1 MNFANKNV
9 KKQNKTNG
17 TARLNGSIKATAS
30 LGRNKKSTIIN
41 EKNKKDS
48 KKAVDTAH
56 VNSGVIGSKQLQSIY
71 NLVGDVR
78 QRSKLQLLL
87 FHTGY
92 LTIVPGDGK
101 ENQDVICSK
110 GLNDRPLT
118 KSDDEVISSVM
129 QQIAE
134 LNRDKLS
141 EESMVKVLT
150 AVYLDAKAK
159 IAEKSKSESA
169 LFTNRLDEN
178 SVQQPEAVAP
188 TSQGE
193 NMPVRENTSA
203 GDESGTP
210 NRSLSIS
217 ERKKIQWEKE
227 KGAEL
232 EAMKVHDPWNKPALV
247 RTTASTIVTA
257 PSQAGP
263 PLINL
268 VSWSCSDQGTP
279 VTASSTLPPALT
291 PMAFATHEEA
301 ERARREEQ
309 RRQWKAELDQQVRE
323 QRMLQEKIR
332 NEEQRKTEALMNEI
346 SLQQVNAQPFTSF
359 QPASGNPG
367 LSNNMIYPVS
377 GPVTAHP
384 SASHFASATFL
395 PTTFVPLNPMSN
407 ASMQSTPAP
416 NVPISV
422 MPNVTFPSNSASFV
436 GSTVST
442 TPSIVRTGF
451 NRTRGFTQQIYED
464 SVESAERARLAHE
477 ARMENLRQIEEK
489 QRRKEEEKAQ
499 RLLEEKLDEERLAR
513 ERAEFKAIAQTE
525 NEERLRRE
533 EIERQQV
540 QQLHANL
547 LEARQAVERSKALHY
562 SRHKQATAA
571 GDFIQPTPRTI
582 STGIGPTQTTPSAT
596 YSVPDQCQPMRPPDL
611 PMFTATSVAA
621 VPMMPA
627 MPMAQPFANLLYL
640 PTESNKTE
648 NVKRNLVPRCA
659 RETGPG
665 RVGNKLVS
673 AQSND
678 TKKGYSF
685 PSRLN
690 NTVKPRPTAAALKTN
705 QRPTNTKSSI
715 PNANTL
721 EEKAVSFAVTRSTA
735 ATEIANKNSDRSC
748 RDQLNEDGDYSQP
761 VEGNSTAWVDADV
774 VDTDYH
780 RTTYTA
786 PNPGEG
792 FVPYHRPQ
800 SRQRRHTGFT
810 PPPEMPEP
818 PTKSGPN
825 LAASVRRSAPSGQP
839 VPTRIPVPTKQPSTV
854 PRPTRLNPSSETPI
868 HIQRTASHTV
878 GPLDRVGYDS
888 LDLVRTHDVLNPLE
902 ANSSLPIS
910 REPSASV
917 QAREAYKKV
926 CYYLAFL
933 CDISTL
939 REPFR
944 FTSVSHP
951 RFLCIYQSSNPAL
964 YGDPPV
970 KAVNSSKV
978 IQRISAPNT
987 TNKKQTPAGNTQNDP
1002 ILNPGLVKQHP
1013 TPRQDS
1019 ILRHLSQIRQELNM
1033 KRELYESGNY
1043 DDEDD

>member
-1 MNFANKNV
+1 MNFVNKNV
-9 KKQNKTNG
+9 KKQNKKNG

-30 LGRNKKSTIIN
+30 LDRNKKSTTIN
-41 EKNKKDS
+41 ERNKKDS

-78 QRSKLQLLL
+78 QRM
-87 FHTGY
+87 
-92 LTIVPGDGK
+92 PGDGK
-101 ENQDVICSK
+101 ENQDVICS
-110 GLNDRPLT
+110 GVNDRPLT

-169 LFTNRLDEN
+169 LFTNRLNAN

-188 TSQGE
+188 TSQEE
-193 NMPVRENTSA
+193 NIPVGENTSA
-203 GDESGTP
+203 GDKSGTP

-232 EAMKVHDPWNKPALV
+232 EAMKVHDPWNKPAFV
-247 RTTASTIVTA
+247 RTTASTSVSA

-263 PLINL
+263 PLINS

-279 VTASSTLPPALT
+279 VTASSTLPPILT

-323 QRMLQEKIR
+323 QRLLQEKIR

-346 SLQQVNAQPFTSF
+346 SLQQVNAQPFASF
-359 QPASGNPG
+359 QSASGTPG

-384 SASHFASATFL
+384 SASHFASTAFL
-395 PTTFVPLNPMSN
+395 PTTFVPLNPMSS
-407 ASMQSTPAP
+407 ASMQNTSAP

-442 TPSIVRTGF
+442 TPSIARTGF
-451 NRTRGFTQQIYED
+451 NRTRGFTQQIYVD
-464 SVESAERARLAHE
+464 SAESAERARLAHE

-571 GDFIQPTPRTI
+571 GDFIQSTPRTI
-582 STGIGPTQTTPSAT
+582 STGIEPTQTTPSVT
-596 YSVPDQCQPMRPPDL
+596 YSVPEQCQPMRPPDL

-627 MPMAQPFANLLYL
+627 MPMAQPFTNLLSL

-648 NVKRNLVPRCA
+648 NVKKNLVPRCA

-678 TKKGYSF
+678 TKNGCSV
-685 PSRLN
+685 PSRPN

-705 QRPTNTKSSI
+705 QRPTNTKSSS

-721 EEKAVSFAVTRSTA
+721 EEKAVFSAVTRSTA
-735 ATEIANKNSDRSC
+735 ATGIPNKNSDRSC
-748 RDQLNEDGDYSQP
+748 RDQLNEDGDFSQSL
-761 VEGNSTAWVDADV
+761 ERNSTAWVDADV

-786 PNPGEG
+786 PNHGEG

-818 PTKSGPN
+818 PTKSGSN
-825 LAASVRRSAPSGQP
+825 LAASVRRSAPPGKP

-868 HIQRTASHTV
+868 HIQRTASYTV

-917 QAREAYKKV
+917 QAREAYKK
-926 CYYLAFL
+926 
-933 CDISTL
+933 
-939 REPFR
+939 
-944 FTSVSHP
+944 
-951 RFLCIYQSSNPAL
+951 SSNPAL

-970 KAVNSSKV
+970 KAANSAKV
-978 IQRISAPNT
+978 TQRISAPNT
-987 TNKKQTPAGNTQNDP
+987 TNKKQTPARNTENDP